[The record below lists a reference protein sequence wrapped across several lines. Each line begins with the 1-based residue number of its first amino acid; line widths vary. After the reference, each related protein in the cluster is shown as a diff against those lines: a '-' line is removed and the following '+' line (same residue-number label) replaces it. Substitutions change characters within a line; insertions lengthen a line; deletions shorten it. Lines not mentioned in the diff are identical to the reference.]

1 LLAIL
6 VPVNP
11 KVKPSAATAVAEEQQ
26 GAACRSSRLPAVAES
41 RASVDVPGSSA
52 NLGPGYDCLAIAL
65 PFRLRVEAERRPGPL
80 AVRVHGDGAD
90 ALPADASNLVV
101 ATLLHELDERGDD
114 LAVEIRNEIPLG
126 AGCGSSAAAIVAAL
140 AAADV
145 LRGRALDPASL
156 ILRASAIE
164 GHPDNV
170 AASVLGG
177 ITIAAGDPAIAR
189 RIDPP
194 TNLGLVVA
202 VADERVA
209 TRDAR
214 AALTPEVTRGSAVWN
229 VQHSALLVH
238 ALHTG
243 VLGDIAV
250 ALTDRLHEDARA
262 PLMPTFSALRSR
274 AAELGALGVT
284 LSGAGP
290 SVLVWCSV
298 ESIEHVA
305 AAVREVVPTAVVR
318 AVRPEATGLISG

>member
-1 LLAIL
+1 VANGAKVNCAIQIATPVKQRGTAHRSTRLL
-6 VPVNP
+6 P
-11 KVKPSAATAVAEEQQ
+11 
-26 GAACRSSRLPAVAES
+26 VAES
-41 RASVDVPGSSA
+41 RAIVDVPGSSA

-80 AVRVHGDGAD
+80 SVRVSGEGAD
-90 ALPADASNLVV
+90 VLPADASNLVV
-101 ATLLHELDERGDD
+101 STLLTELDERGDD
-114 LAVEIRNEIPLG
+114 LAIEIRNDIPLG

-145 LRGRALDPASL
+145 LRGHELNTASL

-194 TNLGLVVA
+194 AGLGLVVA

-209 TRDAR
+209 TKDAR
-214 AALTPEVTRGSAVWN
+214 AALTPEVPRGSAVWN
-229 VQHSALLVH
+229 IQHSALLVH

-243 VLGDIAV
+243 ALDDVSA
-250 ALTDRLHEDARA
+250 ALTDRLHQDARE

-290 SVLVWCSV
+290 SVLVWCSAATTDQ
-298 ESIEHVA
+298 VA
-305 AAVREVVPTAVVR
+305 AAVREIATTA
-318 AVRPEATGLISG
+318 AVYAVQPEAVGLSVG

>member
-1 LLAIL
+1 M
-6 VPVNP
+6 
-11 KVKPSAATAVAEEQQ
+11 
-26 GAACRSSRLPAVAES
+26 AES
-41 RASVDVPGSSA
+41 SAIVDVPGSSA

-80 AVRVHGDGAD
+80 SVRVSGEGAD
-90 ALPADASNLVV
+90 VLPADASNLVV
-101 ATLLHELDERGDD
+101 STLLTELDERGDD
-114 LAVEIRNEIPLG
+114 LAVEIRNDIPLG

-145 LRGRALDPASL
+145 LRGHELNVASL

-194 TNLGLVVA
+194 AGLGLVVA
-202 VADERVA
+202 VANERVA
-209 TRDAR
+209 TKDAR
-214 AALTPEVTRGSAVWN
+214 AALTPAVPRGSAVWN
-229 VQHSALLVH
+229 IQHSALLVH

-243 VLGDIAV
+243 ALDDISA
-250 ALTDRLHEDARA
+250 ALTDRLHQDARE
-262 PLMPTFSALRSR
+262 PLMPTFSALRTRS
-274 AAELGALGVT
+274 AELGALGVT

-290 SVLVWCSV
+290 SVLVWCSADAT
-298 ESIEHVA
+298 ERVA
-305 AAVREVVPTAVVR
+305 TAVREIATTA
-318 AVRPEATGLISG
+318 AVYAVQPEAAGLSVG

>member
-1 LLAIL
+1 MQRIL
-6 VPVNP
+6 VPIGTEGN
-11 KVKPSAATAVAEEQQ
+11 TAHRIETRMQQ
-26 GAACRSSRLPAVAES
+26 EVGAPRSTRLPPVAES
-41 RASVDVPGSSA
+41 RATVDVPGSSA

-65 PFRLRVEAERRPGPL
+65 PFRLRVEVERRPGPL
-80 AVRVHGDGAD
+80 GVRVSGEGAD

-101 ATLLHELDERGDD
+101 STLLTELDERGDD
-114 LAVEIRNEIPLG
+114 LAVDVRNDIPLG

-145 LRGRALDPASL
+145 LRGREVNAASL

-177 ITIAAGDPAIAR
+177 VTIAAGDPAIAR

-194 TNLGLVVA
+194 AGLGLVVA
-202 VADERVA
+202 VADERVL

-214 AALTPEVTRGSAVWN
+214 AALTPDVPRGSAVWN
-229 VQHSALLVH
+229 LQHSALLVH

-243 VLGDIAV
+243 ALDDISA
-250 ALTDRLHEDARA
+250 ALTDRLHQDARE
-262 PLMPTFSALRSR
+262 PLMPTFAALRSR
-274 AAELGALGVT
+274 SAELGALGVT

-290 SVLVWCSV
+290 SVLVWCAADAT
-298 ESIEHVA
+298 EQVA
-305 AAVREVVPTAVVR
+305 AAVREIAPTAVVH
-318 AVRPEATGLISG
+318 AVHPEATGLIAN

>member
-1 LLAIL
+1 M
-6 VPVNP
+6 
-11 KVKPSAATAVAEEQQ
+11 
-26 GAACRSSRLPAVAES
+26 AES

-80 AVRVHGDGAD
+80 KVRVHGEGAD
-90 ALPADASNLVV
+90 VLPADASNLVV
-101 ATLLHELDERGDD
+101 ATLLRELDERGEG
-114 LAVEIRNEIPLG
+114 LAVEIHNEIPLG

-145 LRGRALDPASL
+145 LRGRTLDSASL

-194 TNLGLVVA
+194 ADLGLVVA

-214 AALTPEVTRGSAVWN
+214 AALTPEVPRGSAVWN
-229 VQHSALLVH
+229 IQHSALLVH

-243 VLGDIAV
+243 VLADVSV
-250 ALTDRLHEDARA
+250 ALTDRLHQDARE
-262 PLMPTFSALRSR
+262 PLMPTFAALRSR

-290 SVLVWCSV
+290 SVLVWCSLDAM
-298 ESIEHVA
+298 EQVA
-305 AAVREVVPTAVVR
+305 AGVRDIAPTAAVH
-318 AVRPEATGLISG
+318 AVRPENAGLRAS

>member
-1 LLAIL
+1 MPANLK
-6 VPVNP
+6 VNP
-11 KVKPSAATAVAEEQQ
+11 STATAAAGEQR
-26 GAACRSSRLPAVAES
+26 GAARRSSRLPAVAES

-80 AVRVHGDGAD
+80 AVRVSGEGAA

-101 ATLLHELDERGDD
+101 STLLTELDERGDD
-114 LAVEIRNEIPLG
+114 LTIDIRNDIPLG

-145 LRGRALDPASL
+145 LRGHELNTASL

-194 TNLGLVVA
+194 ANLGLVVA

-214 AALTPEVTRGSAVWN
+214 AALTPEVPRGSAVWN
-229 VQHSALLVH
+229 LQHSALLVH

-243 VLGDIAV
+243 ALDDISA
-250 ALTDRLHEDARA
+250 ALTDRLHQDARE
-262 PLMPTFSALRSR
+262 PLMPTFAALRSH

-290 SVLVWCSV
+290 SVLVWCAADV
-298 ESIEHVA
+298 TEQVA
-305 AAVREVVPTAVVR
+305 ATVRGIAPTAVAH
-318 AVRPEATGLISG
+318 AVRPEATGLVCS

>member
-1 LLAIL
+1 M
-6 VPVNP
+6 
-11 KVKPSAATAVAEEQQ
+11 
-26 GAACRSSRLPAVAES
+26 AES
-41 RASVDVPGSSA
+41 RAIVDVPGSSA

-80 AVRVHGDGAD
+80 GVRVTGEGAE
-90 ALPADASNLVV
+90 ALPADASNLVA
-101 ATLLHELDERGDD
+101 ATLLTELDERGDD
-114 LAVEIRNEIPLG
+114 LAIEIRNDIPLG

-140 AAADV
+140 AVADV
-145 LRGRALDPASL
+145 LRGRELNPASL

-194 TNLGLVVA
+194 LNLGLVVA

-209 TRDAR
+209 TKDAR
-214 AALTPEVTRGSAVWN
+214 AALTPEVPRSSAVWN
-229 VQHSALLVH
+229 IQHSALLVH

-243 VLGDIAV
+243 ALDDISA
-250 ALTDRLHEDARA
+250 ALTDRLHQDARE
-262 PLMPTFSALRSR
+262 PLMPTFAALRTRS
-274 AAELGALGVT
+274 AELGALGVT

-290 SVLVWCSV
+290 SVLVWCSADAT
-298 ESIEHVA
+298 EQVA
-305 AAVREVVPTAVVR
+305 AAVREIAPTATVH
-318 AVRPEATGLISG
+318 AVQPEAVGLSVG

>member
-1 LLAIL
+1 MDAIL
-6 VPVNP
+6 VAIGVNVNGRFHIATS
-11 KVKPSAATAVAEEQQ
+11 VKQRGV
-26 GAACRSSRLPAVAES
+26 GYRSTRLLPVAES
-41 RASVDVPGSSA
+41 RAIVDVPGSSA

-80 AVRVHGDGAD
+80 GVRVSGEGAD

-101 ATLLHELDERGDD
+101 STLLTELDERGDD
-114 LAVEIRNEIPLG
+114 LAIDIRNDIPLG
-126 AGCGSSAAAIVAAL
+126 AGCGSSAAAIVGAL

-145 LRGRALDPASL
+145 LRARDVNTASL

-194 TNLGLVVA
+194 AGLGLVVA

-209 TRDAR
+209 TKDAR
-214 AALTPEVTRGSAVWN
+214 AALTPDVPRGSAVWN
-229 VQHSALLVH
+229 LQHSALLVH

-243 VLGDIAV
+243 SLDDISA
-250 ALTDRLHEDARA
+250 ALTDRLHQDARE

-290 SVLVWCSV
+290 SVLVWCAADAT
-298 ESIEHVA
+298 EQVA
-305 AAVREVVPTAVVR
+305 TAVREIAPTA
-318 AVRPEATGLISG
+318 AVHAVQPEAIGLSIG